1 LPRPRDKTLQIPE
14 KRAKGAGMTQS
25 HDPLMLA
32 KAETLVEALP
42 YLQRYAGRTFVVKYG
57 GHAMGDPELARDF
70 AEDVVLLK
78 AVGINPVV
86 VHGGGPQIGA
96 MLKKLGVES
105 KFIDGLRVTDKATAE
120 VAEMVLSGAINK
132 ELVGWISGAGGKA
145 LGISGKDGGLVTATK
160 VSRTTKDPESN
171 IEQAIDLGFVG
182 EPTVVDVTLIETAS
196 AAGMI
201 PVIAP
206 IAPGADGETYNINA
220 DTMAGAIAAALG
232 AARLFLLTDV
242 AGVLD
247 KQGNLL
253 TDLTPAD
260 IHQLQDDGTISGGMI
275 PKLETCIH
283 AVEAGCEAAVVL
295 DGRVPHAMLIEVFTA
310 RGAGTLIRR

>member
-1 LPRPRDKTLQIPE
+1 M
-14 KRAKGAGMTQS
+14 A
-25 HDPLMLA
+25 HDPAMLA
-32 KAETLVEALP
+32 KAETLIEALP
-42 YLQRYAGRTFVVKYG
+42 YLQRYAGCTFVVKYG
-57 GHAMGDPELARDF
+57 GHAMGNAELQHDF

-78 AVGINPVV
+78 AIGINPVV

-105 KFIDGLRVTDKATAE
+105 HFVDGLRVTDKATAE

-132 ELVGWISGAGGKA
+132 DIVSWIARAGGRA
-145 LGISGKDGGLVTATK
+145 MGISGKDGGLVRAAK
-160 VSRTTKDPESN
+160 VQRTTRDPDSQ
-171 IEQAIDLGFVG
+171 IEQVVDLGFVG
-182 EPTVVDVTLIETAS
+182 EPEHVDTTIIETICGG
-196 AAGMI
+196 GMI

-206 IAPGADGETYNINA
+206 IACGADGETYNINA

-242 AGVLD
+242 TGVLD
-247 KQGNLL
+247 KGGQLL
-253 TDLTPAD
+253 TDLNPAD
-260 IHQLQDDGTISGGMI
+260 IARLQEDGTISGGMI
-275 PKLETCIH
+275 PKLETCVH

-295 DGRVPHAMLIEVFTA
+295 DGRVPHAMLLEVFTS

>member
-1 LPRPRDKTLQIPE
+1 MTSDT
-14 KRAKGAGMTQS
+14 GA
-25 HDPLMLA
+25 MLA
-32 KAETLVEALP
+32 KAEVLIEALP
-42 YLQRYAGRTFVVKYG
+42 YLQRYAGSTFVVKYG
-57 GHAMGDPELARDF
+57 GHAMGDPAAARDF

-105 KFIDGLRVTDKATAE
+105 TFVDGLRVTDKKTAE

-132 ELVGWISGAGGKA
+132 ELVGWIAQAGGTA
-145 LGISGKDGGLVTATK
+145 LGVSGKDARMVVATK
-160 VSRTTKDPESN
+160 VERTVTDPDSL

-182 EPTVVDVTLIETAS
+182 EPASIDTTLIDTAV

-206 IAPGADGETYNINA
+206 IAAGEDGQTYNINA
-220 DTMAGAIAAALG
+220 DTMAGALAAALG
-232 AARLFLLTDV
+232 AARLLLLTDV
-242 AGVLD
+242 PGVIGKD
-247 KQGNLL
+247 GALL

-260 IHQLQDDGTISGGMI
+260 IAALQADGTISGGMI
-275 PKLETCIH
+275 PKLETCVH
-283 AVEAGCEAAVVL
+283 AVEAGCEAAVIL
-295 DGRVPHAMLIEVFTA
+295 DGRVPHALLLEFFTT
-310 RGAGTLIRR
+310 RGVGTLIRAA

>member
-1 LPRPRDKTLQIPE
+1 MS
-14 KRAKGAGMTQS
+14 AS
-25 HDPLMLA
+25 SDPIMLA
-32 KAETLVEALP
+32 KAEVLIEALP
-42 YLQRYAGRTFVVKYG
+42 YFQRYAGRTFVVKYG
-57 GHAMGDPELARDF
+57 GHAMGDPEAARDF
-70 AEDVVLLK
+70 AEDIVLLK

-105 KFIDGLRVTDKATAE
+105 TFVDGLRVTDKATAE

-132 ELVGWISGAGGKA
+132 ELVGWIAGAGGKA
-145 LGISGKDGGLVTATK
+145 IGISGKDGGLVTARK
-160 VSRTTKDPESN
+160 LERTTRDPDSN
-171 IEQAIDLGFVG
+171 IESVLDLGFVG
-182 EPTVVDVTLIETAS
+182 EPAKVDTTIIDTAVAS
-196 AAGMI
+196 GMI
-201 PVIAP
+201 PIIAP
-206 IAPGADGETYNINA
+206 IGAGEDGHTYNINA

-247 KQGNLL
+247 KQGGLM

-260 IHQLQDDGTISGGMI
+260 IARLKEDGTITGGMI
-275 PKLETCIH
+275 PKLETCVN

-295 DGRVPHAMLIEVFTA
+295 DGRVAHAMLLEFFTA
-310 RGAGTLIRR
+310 RGAGTLVHGGQVS

>member
-1 LPRPRDKTLQIPE
+1 MPNSL
-14 KRAKGAGMTQS
+14 
-25 HDPLMLA
+25 DPAMLA

-42 YLQRYAGRTFVVKYG
+42 FLQRYAGRTFVVKYG
-57 GHAMGDPELARDF
+57 GHAMGDPELAHDF

-86 VHGGGPQIGA
+86 VHGGGPQIGS

-105 KFIDGLRVTDKATAE
+105 RFVDGLRVTDKATAE

-132 ELVGWISGAGGKA
+132 ELVGWIAKAGGKA
-145 LGISGKDGGLVTATK
+145 LGISGKDGGLVTASK
-160 VSRTTKDPESN
+160 VNRTTRDPDSQ
-171 IEQAIDLGFVG
+171 IEQVVDLGFVG
-182 EPTVVDVTLIETAS
+182 EPDRVDTSIIETAC

-242 AGVLD
+242 AGVLGKD
-247 KQGNLL
+247 GSLL

-260 IHQLQDDGTISGGMI
+260 IATLQQDGTISGGMI
-275 PKLETCIH
+275 PKLETCVH

-295 DGRVPHAMLIEVFTA
+295 DGRVPHAMLLEFFTS
-310 RGAGTLIRR
+310 RGAGTLIRK

>member
-1 LPRPRDKTLQIPE
+1 MTASQDKQ
-14 KRAKGAGMTQS
+14 
-25 HDPLMLA
+25 MLA
-32 KAETLVEALP
+32 KAETLIEALP
-42 YLQRYAGRTFVVKYG
+42 YFQRYAGRSFVVKYG
-57 GHAMGDPELARDF
+57 GHAMGDPEAARDF
-70 AEDVVLLK
+70 AEDIVLLK

-105 KFIDGLRVTDKATAE
+105 QFVDGLRVTDKATAE

-132 ELVGWISGAGGKA
+132 ELVGWIAQAGGKA

-160 VSRTTKDPESN
+160 VTRTTKDPDSN

-182 EPTVVDVTLIETAS
+182 EPEIVDITILETAS
-196 AAGMI
+196 KAGMI
-201 PVIAP
+201 PIVAP
-206 IAPGADGETYNINA
+206 IAAGADGHTYNINA

-242 AGVLD
+242 PGVLD
-247 KQGNLL
+247 KQGELM

-260 IHQLQDDGTISGGMI
+260 IGRLRENGTISGGMI
-275 PKLETCIH
+275 PKLATCVQ
-283 AVEAGCEAAVVL
+283 AVEAGCEAAVIL
-295 DGRVPHAMLIEVFTA
+295 DGRVGHAMLLEFFTS
-310 RGAGTLIRR
+310 RGAGTLVRAG

>member
-1 LPRPRDKTLQIPE
+1 MANLT
-14 KRAKGAGMTQS
+14 
-25 HDPLMLA
+25 DPALLA

-42 YLQRYAGRTFVVKYG
+42 YLKRYEGRTFVVKYG
-57 GHAMGDPELARDF
+57 GHAMGDPDLAHDF

-96 MLKKLGVES
+96 MLKTLGVES
-105 KFIDGLRVTDKATAE
+105 RFVDGLRVTDKATAE
-120 VAEMVLSGAINK
+120 VAEMVLSGSINK
-132 ELVGWISGAGGKA
+132 EIVRWIAGAGGRA
-145 LGISGKDGGLVTATK
+145 VGISGKDGGLVTARK
-160 VSRTTKDPESN
+160 VERTTRDPDSQ
-171 IEQAIDLGFVG
+171 IEQVVDLGFVG
-182 EPTVVDVTLIETAS
+182 EPEHVDTTIIDTICG
-196 AAGMI
+196 AGMI

-206 IAPGADGETYNINA
+206 IASGADGQTYNVNA

-247 KQGNLL
+247 KDKNLL

-260 IHQLQDDGTISGGMI
+260 IAGLAADGTISGGMI
-275 PKLETCIH
+275 PKLETCVH

-295 DGRVPHAMLIEVFTA
+295 DGRVPHAMLIEMFTA
-310 RGAGTLIRR
+310 GGAGTLIRA